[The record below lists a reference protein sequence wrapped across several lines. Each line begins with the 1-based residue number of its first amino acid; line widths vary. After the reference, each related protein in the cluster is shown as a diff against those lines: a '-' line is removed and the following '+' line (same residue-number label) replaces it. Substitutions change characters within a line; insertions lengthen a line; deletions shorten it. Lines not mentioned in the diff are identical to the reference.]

1 MPESSSRL
9 VTLLTDFGTRDV
21 YVGVM
26 RGVIAG
32 IAPQARVVDLTH
44 EVAPQGVEQAGFL
57 LASAAPWFPPG
68 TIHVAVVDPGVGSE
82 RKVVC
87 ALGARATY
95 LAPDNGLLERALR
108 RDPPRRVISVEARRF
123 FLPEVSATFHGRDVF
138 APVAAH
144 LWNGLD
150 PAELGPELGA
160 PRGLPASAPRPARQ
174 GERLA
179 RVVHVDRFGNL
190 ITDLPVA
197 GLGPVRGARLGAR
210 ELPGPLVR
218 TYADRPAGSLI
229 LLGGS
234 SGTLELSLVGGDA
247 ARELAARP
255 GDEVQVLLEPE
266 GSREP

>member
-32 IAPQARVVDLTH
+32 IAPEARVVDLTH
-44 EVAPQGVEQAGFL
+44 EVAPQAVEQAGFL

-150 PAELGPELGA
+150 PVELGPELAA
-160 PRGLPASAPRPARQ
+160 PRGLPPSERPTRP

-190 ITDLPVA
+190 VTDLPVT

-218 TYADRPAGSLI
+218 TYADRPPGSLV

-234 SGTLELSLVGGDA
+234 SGTLELSRVGGDA
-247 ARELAARP
+247 AQELSARL
-255 GDEVQVLLEPE
+255 GDEVWVLLEPE